1 MQKAGDELYRAY
13 FVDDEPHALERLA
26 GSSLWSSHG
35 YQVVGFSTDPKKALS
50 EIKKLSPD
58 VVFADLKM
66 PELTGVEL
74 MEMLREK
81 GMECEFVIISAYP
94 EFDSSRRFF
103 TKKGFDY
110 LVKPVSDDDLLI
122 LLEKL
127 TARLAGK
134 RGKTG
139 MDESTASPDLNNML
153 AYLKENLAAKH
164 TLESL
169 SEKFSTNNTYVCE
182 LFSNY
187 LGTTFVSYMT
197 KLRMETAAE
206 FLKDKNRSVKEIAG
220 LCGYDYL
227 YFVQVFKK
235 FYACSPTSFREGLG

>member
-1 MQKAGDELYRAY
+1 MYRAY
-13 FVDDEPHALERLA
+13 FVDDEPHALERLT
-26 GSSLWSSHG
+26 GSPLLNSHG
-35 YQVVGFSTDPKKALS
+35 YQVVGFSTDPNKALN
-50 EIKKLSPD
+50 EIKKLNPD
-58 VVFADLKM
+58 VIFTDLKM

-74 MEMLREK
+74 VELLREK
-81 GMECEFVIISAYP
+81 GADCEFVIISAYP
-94 EFDSSRRFF
+94 EFDASRRFF

-110 LVKPVSDDDLLI
+110 LVKPISDDDLRI

-134 RGKTG
+134 REKTAG
-139 MDESTASPDLNNML
+139 GESTTSPELNDML

-164 TLESL
+164 NLESL
-169 SEKFSTNNTYVCE
+169 SDKFKTNSTYICE

-197 KLRMETAAE
+197 KLRMEAAAA
-206 FLKDKNRSVKEIAG
+206 FLKDKDRSVKEIAK

-235 FYACSPTSFREGLG
+235 FYACSPTAYREGLE

>member
-1 MQKAGDELYRAY
+1 MYRAY
-13 FVDDEPHALERLA
+13 FVDDELHALESLTGSPLLA
-26 GSSLWSSHG
+26 SYG
-35 YQVVGFSTDPKKALS
+35 YQVVGFSTDPKKASS

-58 VVFADLKM
+58 VVFTDLKM

-74 MEMLREK
+74 VEQLREK
-81 GMECEFVIISAYP
+81 GADCEFVIISAYP
-94 EFDSSRRFF
+94 EFEASRRFF

-110 LVKPVSDDDLLI
+110 LVKPVSDDDLRA

-134 RGKTG
+134 MEKTD
-139 MDESTASPDLNNML
+139 MDGGTTSPELNNML
-153 AYLKENLAAKH
+153 AYLKDNLAAKH
-164 TLESL
+164 NLESL
-169 SEKFSTNNTYVCE
+169 SEKFNTNSTYICE

-197 KLRMETAAE
+197 KLRMEAASE
-206 FLKDKNRSVKEIAG
+206 FLRDKNKSVKEIAG

-235 FYACSPTSFREGLG
+235 FYACSPTAYREGLG